1 MHELR
6 DVRPPVTSRAQ
17 PLSIAQSPLT
27 LGEHYRALRHAHAA
41 APREWLT
48 L

>member
-6 DVRPPVTSRAQ
+6 DVRPPVTTRAR
-17 PLSIAQSPLT
+17 PLSIAQASLT
-27 LGEHYRALRHAHAA
+27 LGEHYRALHRAHDA
-41 APREWLT
+41 APRGWLT